1 VQIVLLKKIS
11 LLLIS
16 LLWLINPI
24 TSQKSLFPPP
34 DWPLPL
40 HSSVSQAYFSTLPK
54 ITSDTVSFPLRNVII
69 ASFLSASFLCILLFL
84 PTLLTS
90 SLLPYHIALFL
101 NTWIFHTRASRVSQ
115 SPPITHR
122 TINDIFIYFWINCS
136 IRYALARIL

>member
-24 TSQKSLFPPP
+24 TSQKSLLPHP
-34 DWPLPL
+34 DWPSPL

-90 SLLPYHIALFL
+90 SLLPYHTALFL

-115 SPPITHR
+115 SPPNTHR
-122 TINDIFIYFWINCS
+122 TINDILFSFIFE
-136 IRYALARIL
+136 